1 MCRFQ
6 TSRFVLVAKAFI
18 TIESMHFID
27 DTGQSGHKHLL
38 PQIKINIK
46 TDPRVGFDKPPM

>member
-6 TSRFVLVAKAFI
+6 TSRFVLVSKVFI

-27 DTGQSGHKHLL
+27 DTGQSVYKNLL
-38 PQIKINIK
+38 PQTKINIK
-46 TDPRVGFDKPPM
+46 TDQRVGFDKPPM